1 MQKNYWLGNCWHRHS
16 YNIRMVTEKSNN
28 LLKLELLGK
37 WRSGNS
43 SASSDEHLEVIP
55 TENVILASFWH
66 WAGDWWEAAY
76 AAYPSSN

>member
-1 MQKNYWLGNCWHRHS
+1 
-16 YNIRMVTEKSNN
+16 MVTEKSNN

-43 SASSDEHLEVIP
+43 SASSDEHLKVIS